1 MYTKEYVLSIAP
13 KHKKPA
19 SAMEWTGYWTVM
31 AMRSSFD
38 LITGYKPDKWMSAPR
53 WLTRILFL
61 ETVAGAWCLE
71 TPNRN
76 QRMVLHYCLATVEP
90 RALCSELADAHSGPR
105 GCGRCMP

>member
-61 ETVAGAWCLE
+61 ETVAGAWSFKPQ
-71 TPNRN
+71 TIGAYIR
-76 QRMVLHYCLATVEP
+76 
-90 RALCSELADAHSGPR
+90 
-105 GCGRCMP
+105 